1 MKNKKRAFTL
11 IELII
16 TLALTS
22 LILGVIYTFFITN
35 TKSLSKIEI
44 NSELQNESQIIQ
56 NQLLEYGAQAKGIYS
71 LNGNEVKSNNML
83 YKDILDSTGKIE
95 VNEIVFEVAED
106 KYYFKVD
113 ESNKTLYL
121 TKNNEASKVLST
133 NVIEFKIRPL
143 DYRMKFDESSHEN
156 QGNLYEAN
164 GIEISFILNM
174 KKGYSNVTIP
184 SSIIVKFRNKN
195 N

>member
-1 MKNKKRAFTL
+1 MKNKKKAFTL

-133 NVIEFKIRPL
+133 NFIEFKIRPL

-156 QGNLYEAN
+156 KGNLYEAN

-184 SSIIVKFRNKN
+184 ASIIVKFRNK
-195 N
+195 

>member
-22 LILGVIYTFFITN
+22 LILGVIYPFFITN

-44 NSELQNESQIIQ
+44 ISELQNE
-56 NQLLEYGAQAKGIYS
+56 LLEYGAEAKGIYS

-95 VNEIVFEVAED
+95 VNEVVFEVAED

-121 TKNNEASKVLST
+121 SKNNEVSKVLST

-156 QGNLYEAN
+156 KGNLYEAN

>member
-1 MKNKKRAFTL
+1 MKNKKKAFTL

-156 QGNLYEAN
+156 KGNLYEAN

-184 SSIIVKFRNKN
+184 ASIIVKFRNR
-195 N
+195 

>member
-1 MKNKKRAFTL
+1 MKNKKKAFTL

-156 QGNLYEAN
+156 KGNLYEAN

-184 SSIIVKFRNKN
+184 ASIIVKFRNK
-195 N
+195 